1 MQRLLVLTMALEEAL
16 LDERWDEAGALVQ
29 ARSREIESLS
39 NAEGSDVRALV
50 LVREIEGRLL
60 ATLRERRG
68 EAIEGIRS
76 GQTTRRALDKYRAS
90 SAVVEFEVEK
100 SAA

>member
-16 LDERWDEAGALVQ
+16 LSERWDEASALVR
-29 ARSREIESLS
+29 ARSREIENLS
-39 NAEGSDVRALV
+39 GAEGGDVRALV

-60 ATLRERRG
+60 DTLRERRG

-76 GQTTRRALDKYRAS
+76 GQNTRRALDRYRAS
-90 SAVVEFEVEK
+90 AAVVEFEVEK